1 MKNIYDILVNFKKI
15 PYEFYEWNKEDDVKH
30 VKKMPSIKV
39 SDSALYDIFYNDA
52 VVSKNFLDQIKD
64 KTEIFFGRTVKKVK
78 YACVIYNDDVALSIL
93 LNDNGEI
100 IGKSKLLFDEEEDVL
115 KEDVPLKEID
125 YNVIKKVKKISGLTR
140 REAKIVLLLSK
151 YLDKIHERKKNEEIR
166 YKKENEKVL
175 SKMSEDIYQ
184 LEHNLRYI
192 LMQVK
197 LNEQNKKYDENIE
210 LIDQYIRNFG
220 KFKAII
226 NTDNPYFDYFM
237 ILLFMIKTMYSR
249 RTASRSGTIF
259 IFLGRFTI
267 ANTISIISNIQI
279 Q

>member
-39 SDSALYDIFYNDA
+39 SDSTLYDIFYNDA

-115 KEDVPLKEID
+115 KEDVPVKEID
-125 YNVIKKVKKISGLTR
+125 YNIIKKSKKISGLTR

-151 YLDKIHERKKNEEIR
+151 YLDKIYENKKNDEIKYMYFECFNKVEED
-166 YKKENEKVL
+166 NEKAYKNLKNEVL
-175 SKMSEDIYQ
+175 KA
-184 LEHNLRYI
+184 NLNVI
-192 LMQVK
+192 EALKTLIKV
-197 LNEQNKKYDENIE
+197 LKK
-210 LIDQYIRNFG
+210 
-220 KFKAII
+220 
-226 NTDNPYFDYFM
+226 
-237 ILLFMIKTMYSR
+237 
-249 RTASRSGTIF
+249 
-259 IFLGRFTI
+259 
-267 ANTISIISNIQI
+267 
-279 Q
+279 

>member
-39 SDSALYDIFYNDA
+39 SDSALYDIFYNDV

-115 KEDVPLKEID
+115 KEDVPVKEID
-125 YNVIKKVKKISGLTR
+125 YNIIKKSKKISGLTR

-151 YLDKIHERKKNEEIR
+151 YLDKIHESKKNDEIKYMYFECFNKVEED
-166 YKKENEKVL
+166 NEKAYKNLKNEVL
-175 SKMSEDIYQ
+175 KA
-184 LEHNLRYI
+184 NLNVI
-192 LMQVK
+192 ETLKK
-197 LNEQNKKYDENIE
+197 L
-210 LIDQYIRNFG
+210 
-220 KFKAII
+220 
-226 NTDNPYFDYFM
+226 
-237 ILLFMIKTMYSR
+237 IKV
-249 RTASRSGTIF
+249 
-259 IFLGRFTI
+259 LK
-267 ANTISIISNIQI
+267 N
-279 Q
+279 

>member
-39 SDSALYDIFYNDA
+39 SDSTLYDIFYNDA
-52 VVSKNFLDQIKD
+52 VVSKKFLDQIKD

-125 YNVIKKVKKISGLTR
+125 YNIIKKSKKISGLTR

-151 YLDKIHERKKNEEIR
+151 YLDEIYENKKNDEIKYMYFECFNKVEED
-166 YKKENEKVL
+166 NEKAYKNLKNEVL
-175 SKMSEDIYQ
+175 KA
-184 LEHNLRYI
+184 NLNVI
-192 LMQVK
+192 ETLKK
-197 LNEQNKKYDENIE
+197 L
-210 LIDQYIRNFG
+210 
-220 KFKAII
+220 
-226 NTDNPYFDYFM
+226 
-237 ILLFMIKTMYSR
+237 IKV
-249 RTASRSGTIF
+249 
-259 IFLGRFTI
+259 LK
-267 ANTISIISNIQI
+267 N
-279 Q
+279 

>member
-15 PYEFYEWNKEDDVKH
+15 PYEFYEWNKEDEVKH

-39 SDSALYDIFYNDA
+39 SDRALYDIFYNDA

-125 YNVIKKVKKISGLTR
+125 YNIIKKAKKISGLTR

-151 YLDKIHERKKNEEIR
+151 YLDKIHESKKNDEIR
-166 YKKENEKVL
+166 YMYFECFNKVEEDNEKAYKNLKNEVL
-175 SKMSEDIYQ
+175 KA
-184 LEHNLRYI
+184 NLN
-192 LMQVK
+192 V
-197 LNEQNKKYDENIE
+197 IE
-210 LIDQYIRNFG
+210 TLKTLIKVLKN
-220 KFKAII
+220 
-226 NTDNPYFDYFM
+226 
-237 ILLFMIKTMYSR
+237 
-249 RTASRSGTIF
+249 
-259 IFLGRFTI
+259 
-267 ANTISIISNIQI
+267 
-279 Q
+279 

>member
-39 SDSALYDIFYNDA
+39 SDNTLYDIFYNDA

-64 KTEIFFGRTVKKVK
+64 KTEIFFGRIVKKVK

-115 KEDVPLKEID
+115 KEDIPLKEID
-125 YNVIKKVKKISGLTR
+125 YNIIKKSKKISGLTR

-151 YLDKIHERKKNEEIR
+151 YLDKIHESKKNDEIKYMYFECFNKVEED
-166 YKKENEKVL
+166 NEKAYKNLKNEVL
-175 SKMSEDIYQ
+175 KA
-184 LEHNLRYI
+184 NLN
-192 LMQVK
+192 V
-197 LNEQNKKYDENIE
+197 IE
-210 LIDQYIRNFG
+210 TLKTLIKVLKN
-220 KFKAII
+220 
-226 NTDNPYFDYFM
+226 
-237 ILLFMIKTMYSR
+237 
-249 RTASRSGTIF
+249 
-259 IFLGRFTI
+259 
-267 ANTISIISNIQI
+267 
-279 Q
+279 

>member
-39 SDSALYDIFYNDA
+39 SDITLYDIFYNDA

-115 KEDVPLKEID
+115 KDDVPLKEID
-125 YNVIKKVKKISGLTR
+125 YNIIKKSKKISGLTR
-140 REAKIVLLLSK
+140 RETKIVLLLSK
-151 YLDKIHERKKNEEIR
+151 YLDKIYENKKSDEIKYMYFECFNKVEEDNEKAYENLKNEVLKANLNVIETLKTLI
-166 YKKENEKVL
+166 KVL
-175 SKMSEDIYQ
+175 K
-184 LEHNLRYI
+184 N
-192 LMQVK
+192 
-197 LNEQNKKYDENIE
+197 
-210 LIDQYIRNFG
+210 
-220 KFKAII
+220 
-226 NTDNPYFDYFM
+226 
-237 ILLFMIKTMYSR
+237 
-249 RTASRSGTIF
+249 
-259 IFLGRFTI
+259 
-267 ANTISIISNIQI
+267 
-279 Q
+279 

>member
-39 SDSALYDIFYNDA
+39 SDSTLYDIFYNDA

-100 IGKSKLLFDEEEDVL
+100 MGKSKLLFDEEEDVL
-115 KEDVPLKEID
+115 KEDVPVKEID
-125 YNVIKKVKKISGLTR
+125 YNIIKKSKKISGLTR

-151 YLDKIHERKKNEEIR
+151 YLDKIYENKKNDEIKYMYFECFNKVEED
-166 YKKENEKVL
+166 NEKAYKNLKNEVL
-175 SKMSEDIYQ
+175 KA
-184 LEHNLRYI
+184 NLN
-192 LMQVK
+192 V
-197 LNEQNKKYDENIE
+197 IE
-210 LIDQYIRNFG
+210 TLKTLIKVLKN
-220 KFKAII
+220 
-226 NTDNPYFDYFM
+226 
-237 ILLFMIKTMYSR
+237 
-249 RTASRSGTIF
+249 
-259 IFLGRFTI
+259 
-267 ANTISIISNIQI
+267 
-279 Q
+279 

>member
-39 SDSALYDIFYNDA
+39 SDSTLYDIFYNDV

-115 KEDVPLKEID
+115 KEDVPVKEID
-125 YNVIKKVKKISGLTR
+125 YNIIKKSKKISGLTR

-151 YLDKIHERKKNEEIR
+151 YLDKIHEIKKNDEIKYMYFECFNKVEED
-166 YKKENEKVL
+166 NEKAYKNLKNEVL
-175 SKMSEDIYQ
+175 KA
-184 LEHNLRYI
+184 NLN
-192 LMQVK
+192 V
-197 LNEQNKKYDENIE
+197 IE
-210 LIDQYIRNFG
+210 TLKTLIKVLKN
-220 KFKAII
+220 
-226 NTDNPYFDYFM
+226 
-237 ILLFMIKTMYSR
+237 
-249 RTASRSGTIF
+249 
-259 IFLGRFTI
+259 
-267 ANTISIISNIQI
+267 
-279 Q
+279 

>member
-39 SDSALYDIFYNDA
+39 SDSTLYDIFYNDA

-125 YNVIKKVKKISGLTR
+125 YNIIKKSKKISGLTR

-151 YLDKIHERKKNEEIR
+151 YLDKIHEIKKNDEIKYMYFECFNKVEED
-166 YKKENEKVL
+166 NEKAYKNLKNEVL
-175 SKMSEDIYQ
+175 KA
-184 LEHNLRYI
+184 NLN
-192 LMQVK
+192 V
-197 LNEQNKKYDENIE
+197 IE
-210 LIDQYIRNFG
+210 TLKTLIKVLKN
-220 KFKAII
+220 
-226 NTDNPYFDYFM
+226 
-237 ILLFMIKTMYSR
+237 
-249 RTASRSGTIF
+249 
-259 IFLGRFTI
+259 
-267 ANTISIISNIQI
+267 
-279 Q
+279 

>member
-39 SDSALYDIFYNDA
+39 SDSALYDIFYNE
-52 VVSKNFLDQIKD
+52 VKISKNFLDQIKD

-125 YNVIKKVKKISGLTR
+125 YNVIKKTKKISGLTR
-140 REAKIVLLLSK
+140 RETKIVLLLSK
-151 YLDKIHERKKNEEIR
+151 YLDKIHEIKKNDEIKYMYFECFNTMEED
-166 YKKENEKVL
+166 NEKAYENLKNEVL
-175 SKMSEDIYQ
+175 KA
-184 LEHNLRYI
+184 NLN
-192 LMQVK
+192 V
-197 LNEQNKKYDENIE
+197 IE
-210 LIDQYIRNFG
+210 TLKTLIKVLKN
-220 KFKAII
+220 
-226 NTDNPYFDYFM
+226 
-237 ILLFMIKTMYSR
+237 
-249 RTASRSGTIF
+249 
-259 IFLGRFTI
+259 
-267 ANTISIISNIQI
+267 
-279 Q
+279 

>member
-39 SDSALYDIFYNDA
+39 SDSTLYDIFYNDA

-93 LNDNGEI
+93 INDNGEI

-115 KEDVPLKEID
+115 KEDVPVKEID
-125 YNVIKKVKKISGLTR
+125 YNIIKKSKKISGLTR

-151 YLDKIHERKKNEEIR
+151 YLDKIYENKKNDEIKYMYFECFNKVEED
-166 YKKENEKVL
+166 NEKAYKNLKNEVL
-175 SKMSEDIYQ
+175 KA
-184 LEHNLRYI
+184 NLN
-192 LMQVK
+192 V
-197 LNEQNKKYDENIE
+197 IE
-210 LIDQYIRNFG
+210 TLKTLIKVLKN
-220 KFKAII
+220 
-226 NTDNPYFDYFM
+226 
-237 ILLFMIKTMYSR
+237 
-249 RTASRSGTIF
+249 
-259 IFLGRFTI
+259 
-267 ANTISIISNIQI
+267 
-279 Q
+279 

>member
-39 SDSALYDIFYNDA
+39 SDSALYDIFYNDT

-115 KEDVPLKEID
+115 KEDEPLKEID
-125 YNVIKKVKKISGLTR
+125 YNIIKKSKKISGLTR

-151 YLDKIHERKKNEEIR
+151 YLDKIYENKKNDEIKYMYFECFNKMEED
-166 YKKENEKVL
+166 NEKAYKNLKNEVL
-175 SKMSEDIYQ
+175 KA
-184 LEHNLRYI
+184 NLN
-192 LMQVK
+192 V
-197 LNEQNKKYDENIE
+197 IE
-210 LIDQYIRNFG
+210 TLKTLIKVLKN
-220 KFKAII
+220 
-226 NTDNPYFDYFM
+226 
-237 ILLFMIKTMYSR
+237 
-249 RTASRSGTIF
+249 
-259 IFLGRFTI
+259 
-267 ANTISIISNIQI
+267 
-279 Q
+279 

>member
-39 SDSALYDIFYNDA
+39 SDSVLYDIFYNDA

-64 KTEIFFGRTVKKVK
+64 KTEIFFGRTVRKVK
-78 YACVIYNDDVALSIL
+78 YACVIYNDVVALSIL

-100 IGKSKLLFDEEEDVL
+100 IGKSKLLFDEEDDVL

-151 YLDKIHERKKNEEIR
+151 YLDKIHESKKNDEIKYMYFECFNKVEED
-166 YKKENEKVL
+166 NEKAYKNLKNEVL
-175 SKMSEDIYQ
+175 KA
-184 LEHNLRYI
+184 NLN
-192 LMQVK
+192 V
-197 LNEQNKKYDENIE
+197 IE
-210 LIDQYIRNFG
+210 TLKTLIKVLKN
-220 KFKAII
+220 
-226 NTDNPYFDYFM
+226 
-237 ILLFMIKTMYSR
+237 
-249 RTASRSGTIF
+249 
-259 IFLGRFTI
+259 
-267 ANTISIISNIQI
+267 
-279 Q
+279 

>member
-39 SDSALYDIFYNDA
+39 SDSTLYDIFYNDA

-125 YNVIKKVKKISGLTR
+125 YNIIKKSKKISGLTR

-151 YLDKIHERKKNEEIR
+151 YLDKIYENKKNDEIKYMYFECFNKMEED
-166 YKKENEKVL
+166 NEKAYKNLKNEVL
-175 SKMSEDIYQ
+175 KA
-184 LEHNLRYI
+184 NLN
-192 LMQVK
+192 V
-197 LNEQNKKYDENIE
+197 IE
-210 LIDQYIRNFG
+210 TLKTLIKVLKN
-220 KFKAII
+220 
-226 NTDNPYFDYFM
+226 
-237 ILLFMIKTMYSR
+237 
-249 RTASRSGTIF
+249 
-259 IFLGRFTI
+259 
-267 ANTISIISNIQI
+267 
-279 Q
+279 

>member
-39 SDSALYDIFYNDA
+39 SDSVLYDIFYNDA

-100 IGKSKLLFDEEEDVL
+100 IGKSKLLFDEEDDVL

-151 YLDKIHERKKNEEIR
+151 YLDKIYESKKNDEIKYMYFECFNKVEED
-166 YKKENEKVL
+166 NEKAYKNLKNEVL
-175 SKMSEDIYQ
+175 KA
-184 LEHNLRYI
+184 NLN
-192 LMQVK
+192 V
-197 LNEQNKKYDENIE
+197 IE
-210 LIDQYIRNFG
+210 TLKTLIKVLKN
-220 KFKAII
+220 
-226 NTDNPYFDYFM
+226 
-237 ILLFMIKTMYSR
+237 
-249 RTASRSGTIF
+249 
-259 IFLGRFTI
+259 
-267 ANTISIISNIQI
+267 
-279 Q
+279 

>member
-39 SDSALYDIFYNDA
+39 SDITLYDIFYNDA

-125 YNVIKKVKKISGLTR
+125 YNIIKKSKKISGLTR

-151 YLDKIHERKKNEEIR
+151 YLDKIHESKKNDEIKYMYFECFNKVEED
-166 YKKENEKVL
+166 NEKAYKNLKNEVL
-175 SKMSEDIYQ
+175 KA
-184 LEHNLRYI
+184 NLN
-192 LMQVK
+192 V
-197 LNEQNKKYDENIE
+197 IE
-210 LIDQYIRNFG
+210 TLKTLIKVLKN
-220 KFKAII
+220 
-226 NTDNPYFDYFM
+226 
-237 ILLFMIKTMYSR
+237 
-249 RTASRSGTIF
+249 
-259 IFLGRFTI
+259 
-267 ANTISIISNIQI
+267 
-279 Q
+279 

>member
-39 SDSALYDIFYNDA
+39 SDSTLYDIFYNDA

-78 YACVIYNDDVALSIL
+78 YACVIYNDVVALSIL

-125 YNVIKKVKKISGLTR
+125 YNIIKKSKKISGLTR

-151 YLDKIHERKKNEEIR
+151 YLDKIHESKKNDEIKYMYFECFNKVEED
-166 YKKENEKVL
+166 NEKAYKNLKNEVL
-175 SKMSEDIYQ
+175 KA
-184 LEHNLRYI
+184 NLN
-192 LMQVK
+192 V
-197 LNEQNKKYDENIE
+197 IE
-210 LIDQYIRNFG
+210 TLKTLIKVLKN
-220 KFKAII
+220 
-226 NTDNPYFDYFM
+226 
-237 ILLFMIKTMYSR
+237 
-249 RTASRSGTIF
+249 
-259 IFLGRFTI
+259 
-267 ANTISIISNIQI
+267 
-279 Q
+279 

>member
-39 SDSALYDIFYNDA
+39 SDSTLYDIFYNDA

-64 KTEIFFGRTVKKVK
+64 KTEIFFGRTIKKVK

-115 KEDVPLKEID
+115 KEDVPVKEID
-125 YNVIKKVKKISGLTR
+125 YNIIKKSKKISGLTR

-151 YLDKIHERKKNEEIR
+151 YLDKIHESKKNDEIKYMYFECFNKVEED
-166 YKKENEKVL
+166 NEKAYKNLKNEVL
-175 SKMSEDIYQ
+175 KA
-184 LEHNLRYI
+184 NLN
-192 LMQVK
+192 V
-197 LNEQNKKYDENIE
+197 IE
-210 LIDQYIRNFG
+210 TLKTLIKVLKN
-220 KFKAII
+220 
-226 NTDNPYFDYFM
+226 
-237 ILLFMIKTMYSR
+237 
-249 RTASRSGTIF
+249 
-259 IFLGRFTI
+259 
-267 ANTISIISNIQI
+267 
-279 Q
+279 

>member
-39 SDSALYDIFYNDA
+39 SDSTLYDIFYNDT

-64 KTEIFFGRTVKKVK
+64 KTEIFFGRTIKKVK
-78 YACVIYNDDVALSIL
+78 YACLIYNDDVALSIL

-125 YNVIKKVKKISGLTR
+125 YNVIKKSKKISGLTR

-151 YLDKIHERKKNEEIR
+151 YLDKIYENKKNDEIKYMYFECFNKVEED
-166 YKKENEKVL
+166 NEKAYKNLKNEVL
-175 SKMSEDIYQ
+175 KA
-184 LEHNLRYI
+184 NLN
-192 LMQVK
+192 V
-197 LNEQNKKYDENIE
+197 IE
-210 LIDQYIRNFG
+210 TLKTLIKVLKN
-220 KFKAII
+220 
-226 NTDNPYFDYFM
+226 
-237 ILLFMIKTMYSR
+237 
-249 RTASRSGTIF
+249 
-259 IFLGRFTI
+259 
-267 ANTISIISNIQI
+267 
-279 Q
+279 

>member
-39 SDSALYDIFYNDA
+39 SDSTLYDIFYNDA

-115 KEDVPLKEID
+115 KEDVPVKEID
-125 YNVIKKVKKISGLTR
+125 YNVIKKSKKISGLTR

-151 YLDKIHERKKNEEIR
+151 YLDKIHESKKNDEIKYMYFECFNKVEED
-166 YKKENEKVL
+166 NEKAYKNLKNEVL
-175 SKMSEDIYQ
+175 KA
-184 LEHNLRYI
+184 NLN
-192 LMQVK
+192 V
-197 LNEQNKKYDENIE
+197 IE
-210 LIDQYIRNFG
+210 TLKTLIKVLKN
-220 KFKAII
+220 
-226 NTDNPYFDYFM
+226 
-237 ILLFMIKTMYSR
+237 
-249 RTASRSGTIF
+249 
-259 IFLGRFTI
+259 
-267 ANTISIISNIQI
+267 
-279 Q
+279 

>member
-39 SDSALYDIFYNDA
+39 SDSTLYDIFYNDA

-78 YACVIYNDDVALSIL
+78 YACVIYNDDVALSIF

-125 YNVIKKVKKISGLTR
+125 YNVIKKAKKISGLTR

-151 YLDKIHERKKNEEIR
+151 YLDKIHESKKNDEIKYMYFECFNKMEED
-166 YKKENEKVL
+166 NEKAYKNLKNEVL
-175 SKMSEDIYQ
+175 KA
-184 LEHNLRYI
+184 NLN
-192 LMQVK
+192 V
-197 LNEQNKKYDENIE
+197 IE
-210 LIDQYIRNFG
+210 TLKTLIKVLKN
-220 KFKAII
+220 
-226 NTDNPYFDYFM
+226 
-237 ILLFMIKTMYSR
+237 
-249 RTASRSGTIF
+249 
-259 IFLGRFTI
+259 
-267 ANTISIISNIQI
+267 
-279 Q
+279 

>member
-39 SDSALYDIFYNDA
+39 SDSTLYDIFYNDA

-125 YNVIKKVKKISGLTR
+125 YNIIKKSKKISGLTR

-151 YLDKIHERKKNEEIR
+151 YLDKIHESKKNDEIKYMYFECFNTVEED
-166 YKKENEKVL
+166 NEKAYKNLKNEVL
-175 SKMSEDIYQ
+175 KA
-184 LEHNLRYI
+184 NLN
-192 LMQVK
+192 V
-197 LNEQNKKYDENIE
+197 IE
-210 LIDQYIRNFG
+210 TLKTLIKVLKN
-220 KFKAII
+220 
-226 NTDNPYFDYFM
+226 
-237 ILLFMIKTMYSR
+237 
-249 RTASRSGTIF
+249 
-259 IFLGRFTI
+259 
-267 ANTISIISNIQI
+267 
-279 Q
+279 

>member
-39 SDSALYDIFYNDA
+39 SDSTLYDIFYNDA

-125 YNVIKKVKKISGLTR
+125 YNIIKKSKKIRGLTR

-151 YLDKIHERKKNEEIR
+151 YLDKIHESKKNDEIKYMYFECFNKVEED
-166 YKKENEKVL
+166 NEKAYKNLKNEVL
-175 SKMSEDIYQ
+175 KA
-184 LEHNLRYI
+184 NLN
-192 LMQVK
+192 V
-197 LNEQNKKYDENIE
+197 IE
-210 LIDQYIRNFG
+210 TLKTLIKVLKN
-220 KFKAII
+220 
-226 NTDNPYFDYFM
+226 
-237 ILLFMIKTMYSR
+237 
-249 RTASRSGTIF
+249 
-259 IFLGRFTI
+259 
-267 ANTISIISNIQI
+267 
-279 Q
+279 

>member
-30 VKKMPSIKV
+30 VKKIPSIKV
-39 SDSALYDIFYNDA
+39 SDSTLYDIFYNDA

-125 YNVIKKVKKISGLTR
+125 YNIIKKSKKISGLTR

-151 YLDKIHERKKNEEIR
+151 YLDKIHESKKNDEIKYMYFECFNKVEED
-166 YKKENEKVL
+166 NEKAYKNLKNEVL
-175 SKMSEDIYQ
+175 KA
-184 LEHNLRYI
+184 NLN
-192 LMQVK
+192 V
-197 LNEQNKKYDENIE
+197 IE
-210 LIDQYIRNFG
+210 TLKTLIKVLKN
-220 KFKAII
+220 
-226 NTDNPYFDYFM
+226 
-237 ILLFMIKTMYSR
+237 
-249 RTASRSGTIF
+249 
-259 IFLGRFTI
+259 
-267 ANTISIISNIQI
+267 
-279 Q
+279 

>member
-39 SDSALYDIFYNDA
+39 SDSTLYDIFYNDA

-64 KTEIFFGRTVKKVK
+64 KTEIFFGRTIKKVK

-115 KEDVPLKEID
+115 KEDVPVKEID
-125 YNVIKKVKKISGLTR
+125 YNIIKKSKKISGLTR

-151 YLDKIHERKKNEEIR
+151 YLDKIHESKKNDEIKYMYFECFNKVEED
-166 YKKENEKVL
+166 NEKAYKNLKNEVL
-175 SKMSEDIYQ
+175 KA
-184 LEHNLRYI
+184 NLNVI
-192 LMQVK
+192 ETLKK
-197 LNEQNKKYDENIE
+197 L
-210 LIDQYIRNFG
+210 
-220 KFKAII
+220 
-226 NTDNPYFDYFM
+226 
-237 ILLFMIKTMYSR
+237 IKV
-249 RTASRSGTIF
+249 
-259 IFLGRFTI
+259 LK
-267 ANTISIISNIQI
+267 N
-279 Q
+279 

>member
-39 SDSALYDIFYNDA
+39 SDSTLYDIFYNDA
-52 VVSKNFLDQIKD
+52 VVSKDFLDQIKD

-115 KEDVPLKEID
+115 KEDIPLKEID
-125 YNVIKKVKKISGLTR
+125 YNIIKKSKKISGLTR

-151 YLDKIHERKKNEEIR
+151 YLDKIHESKKNDEIKYMYFECFNKVEED
-166 YKKENEKVL
+166 NEKAYKNLKNEVL
-175 SKMSEDIYQ
+175 KA
-184 LEHNLRYI
+184 NLN
-192 LMQVK
+192 V
-197 LNEQNKKYDENIE
+197 IE
-210 LIDQYIRNFG
+210 TLKTLIKVLKN
-220 KFKAII
+220 
-226 NTDNPYFDYFM
+226 
-237 ILLFMIKTMYSR
+237 
-249 RTASRSGTIF
+249 
-259 IFLGRFTI
+259 
-267 ANTISIISNIQI
+267 
-279 Q
+279 

>member
-39 SDSALYDIFYNDA
+39 SDITLYDIFYNDA

-125 YNVIKKVKKISGLTR
+125 YNIIKKSKKISGLTR

-151 YLDKIHERKKNEEIR
+151 YLDKIYENKKNDEIKYMYFECFNKVEED
-166 YKKENEKVL
+166 NEKAYKNLKNEVL
-175 SKMSEDIYQ
+175 KA
-184 LEHNLRYI
+184 NLN
-192 LMQVK
+192 V
-197 LNEQNKKYDENIE
+197 IE
-210 LIDQYIRNFG
+210 TLKTLIKVLKN
-220 KFKAII
+220 
-226 NTDNPYFDYFM
+226 
-237 ILLFMIKTMYSR
+237 
-249 RTASRSGTIF
+249 
-259 IFLGRFTI
+259 
-267 ANTISIISNIQI
+267 
-279 Q
+279 

>member
-39 SDSALYDIFYNDA
+39 SDSTLYDIFYNDA

-115 KEDVPLKEID
+115 KEDVPVKEID
-125 YNVIKKVKKISGLTR
+125 YNIIKKSKKISGLTR

-151 YLDKIHERKKNEEIR
+151 YLDKIHESKKNDEIKYMYFECFNKVEED
-166 YKKENEKVL
+166 NEKAYKNLKNEVL
-175 SKMSEDIYQ
+175 KA
-184 LEHNLRYI
+184 NLN
-192 LMQVK
+192 V
-197 LNEQNKKYDENIE
+197 IE
-210 LIDQYIRNFG
+210 TLKTLIKVLKN
-220 KFKAII
+220 
-226 NTDNPYFDYFM
+226 
-237 ILLFMIKTMYSR
+237 
-249 RTASRSGTIF
+249 
-259 IFLGRFTI
+259 
-267 ANTISIISNIQI
+267 
-279 Q
+279 